1 MQLSLT
7 NALCLAAA
15 LAATFGAFTLN
26 DKAEATMASTL
37 AVVMLLVTLRLAGS
51 REFLPNDEAL
61 EEPRRDLKDSE

>member
-26 DKAEATMASTL
+26 DKAEATLASAL
-37 AVVMLLVTLRLAGS
+37 AVGLLLVTLRLAGS
-51 REFLPNDEAL
+51 REFTQHDETRK
-61 EEPRRDLKDSE
+61 EPRRNLKD